1 MYYTIRIRL
10 KTKET
15 IVYTAVTHFRFN
27 FSPEAN
33 CEYLL
38 FTDLIYGLDN
48 SYKYFMRDIDELLIK
63 PQC

>member
-15 IVYTAVTHFRFN
+15 RLYTAVNQFGFS

-38 FTDLIYGLDN
+38 FTDLIYGLDS
-48 SYKYFMRDIDELLIK
+48 SYKYFMKDIDELLIK